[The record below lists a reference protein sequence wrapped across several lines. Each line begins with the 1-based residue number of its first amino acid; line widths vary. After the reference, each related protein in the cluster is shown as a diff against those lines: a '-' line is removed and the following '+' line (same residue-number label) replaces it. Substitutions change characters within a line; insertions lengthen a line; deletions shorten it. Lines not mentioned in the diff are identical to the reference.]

1 MKPPRKQRQIQEV
14 RKEEL
19 IIATLKSIR
28 KHGYVNSTINTISDE
43 SGLSRGLI
51 NHYFAS
57 KEELLIFATKYYWR
71 NVDDF
76 FRHVVVST
84 KGGHFDK
91 LLNAVFVTFLRDTG
105 YDRMM
110 VHYYSA
116 AFVMPSVLAMH
127 RDMWA
132 RYRLSIER
140 RISAVAREKGMT
152 LDTRL
157 AAITLTQMVDG
168 LWLGA
173 VMEESYT
180 REDCRRILRQWLCEQ
195 FREDP
200 EDYPLSPNFDL
211 NHYETSA
218 PLPRPE

>member
-1 MKPPRKQRQIQEV
+1 MRVVAKRQIQEI

-19 IIATLKSIR
+19 IIATLRSIR
-28 KHGYVNSTINTISDE
+28 KHGYVNSTINTIAEE

-51 NHYFAS
+51 NHYFDS
-57 KEELLIFATKYYWR
+57 KEDLMIFATKYYWR

-84 KGGHFDK
+84 SGGHFEK
-91 LLNAVFVTFLRDTG
+91 LLSAVYVTFLRDTG

-116 AFVMPSVLAMH
+116 ACLIPSILAMH
-127 RDMWA
+127 REMWG
-132 RYRLSIER
+132 RYRTSIER
-140 RISAVAREKGMT
+140 RISAVAREKNMT
-152 LDTRL
+152 LNTRL
-157 AAITLTQMVDG
+157 AAITLTQLVDG

-180 REDCRRILRQWLCEQ
+180 REDCRKILRQWLCEQ
-195 FREDP
+195 FGEDP
-200 EDYPLSPNFDL
+200 DKHSLTPSFDL
-211 NHYETSA
+211 NNYETSA
-218 PLPRPE
+218 PLPAPE

>member
-1 MKPPRKQRQIQEV
+1 MKPLRKQRQIQEI

-84 KGGHFDK
+84 QGGHFDK
-91 LLNAVFVTFLRDTG
+91 LLSAVYVTFLRDTG

-116 AFVMPSVLAMH
+116 AWVMPSVLAMH

-140 RISAVAREKGMT
+140 RISAVAREKGIA

-180 REDCRRILRQWLCEQ
+180 REDCRRILRQWLCQQ
-195 FREDP
+195 FQEDP
-200 EDYPLSPNFDL
+200 EDHPLCPEFDIE
-211 NHYETSA
+211 NYETSA